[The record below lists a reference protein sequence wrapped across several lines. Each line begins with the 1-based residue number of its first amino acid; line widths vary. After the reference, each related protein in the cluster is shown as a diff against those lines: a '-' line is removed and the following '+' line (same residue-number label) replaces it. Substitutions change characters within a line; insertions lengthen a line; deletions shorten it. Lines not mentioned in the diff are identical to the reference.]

1 MAKLTL
7 NFDFWTIHFLKSE
20 NNFHFFFRS
29 ITEGKASFFVSNS
42 AARSKVG
49 HYQSAYINHI
59 DNLKRERERKGRLI
73 AMIMSI
79 TVLKLKLLIYIVFV
93 LWIIKM
99 HNVTWVT
106 LKWCEYVPHAR
117 NLCWR
122 HADKKKGRFYSVRLN
137 LLSVFFSFIK
147 KGNLPVTQL
156 NQGFGREGGSQSARC
171 LVWSALML

>member
-20 NNFHFFFRS
+20 NNFHFFSRS

-42 AARSKVG
+42 AARSKVV

-93 LWIIKM
+93 L
-99 HNVTWVT
+99 
-106 LKWCEYVPHAR
+106 
-117 NLCWR
+117 
-122 HADKKKGRFYSVRLN
+122 
-137 LLSVFFSFIK
+137 
-147 KGNLPVTQL
+147 
-156 NQGFGREGGSQSARC
+156 
-171 LVWSALML
+171 